1 MIGEY
6 LMKKFKNRYEYF
18 DFVEKI
24 TAQRMKERNADR
36 LERSMGLC
44 GEERREELQKA
55 GYDPE
60 EPFIRF
66 FLKDGDIVSIDDIIY
81 DNRGD
86 GYLVIDIDY
95 DYVVCKLRFWN
106 HIRKKYTEDD
116 IKKVYKFDVGQIK
129 QMSKKCENW

>member
-1 MIGEY
+1 
-6 LMKKFKNRYEYF
+6 MKKFKNRYEYF
-18 DFVEKI
+18 VFIEKI
-24 TAQRMKERNADR
+24 TAQKMKERNADR
-36 LERSMGLC
+36 LEKSMGLC

-55 GYDPE
+55 GYDSE

-66 FLKDGDIVSIDDIIY
+66 FLKDGYIVSIDDIIY

-116 IKKVYKFDVGQIK
+116 IKKVYKFDVDQIK
-129 QMSKKCENW
+129 QMSKKCEDW

>member
-1 MIGEY
+1 
-6 LMKKFKNRYEYF
+6 MKKFKNSYEYF
-18 DFVEKI
+18 DFIKKI
-24 TAQRMKERNADR
+24 TAQRMKERNADW

-44 GEERREELQKA
+44 GEEKREELLKA

-66 FLKDGDIVSIDDIIY
+66 FLKEGNIVSIDDIIY
-81 DNRGD
+81 DNIGD

-95 DYVVCKLRFWN
+95 DYVVCKLKFWN
-106 HIRKKYTEDD
+106 HIRKKYTEDNT
-116 IKKVYKFDVGQIK
+116 KKIYKFDVNQIK